1 MERVREL
8 KPNEILQEWWQEV
21 KEKFWEEEVTPKL
34 REFLKMLMEETMKEE
49 LEVYTLAEWYERTS
63 KRRDYRNG
71 YYLRGLTTRFGQI
84 ENIKVPRL
92 RYVKFRTKVFKRYKR
107 YQDVVEDVIEG
118 VYLAGVSTKK
128 VGQIIEKLLDQ

>member
-63 KRRDYRNG
+63 KR
-71 YYLRGLTTRFGQI
+71 
-84 ENIKVPRL
+84 
-92 RYVKFRTKVFKRYKR
+92 
-107 YQDVVEDVIEG
+107 
-118 VYLAGVSTKK
+118 
-128 VGQIIEKLLDQ
+128 